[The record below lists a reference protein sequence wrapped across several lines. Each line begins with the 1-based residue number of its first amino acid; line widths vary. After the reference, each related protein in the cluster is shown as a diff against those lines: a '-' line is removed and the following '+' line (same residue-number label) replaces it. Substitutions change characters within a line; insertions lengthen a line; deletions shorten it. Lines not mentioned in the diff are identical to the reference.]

1 MYKYLLEFVITTY
14 DITEEAIKNSLT
26 EFGEGLEIHN
36 CQEQETRGK
45 DYKININT
53 EDPTAIFDICSQ
65 FGRIKTIK
73 INEQGRRL

>member
-26 EFGEGLEIHN
+26 EFGECLEINN

-53 EDPTAIFDICSQ
+53 EDPTVIFDICSQ